1 MLHMQFRWSPLP
13 KGDCEKS
20 GHIVHFASPL
30 SENVFTGHRLQS
42 SIESDAFTDEK

>member
-1 MLHMQFRWSPLP
+1 MLHVQFFWSPLP

-30 SENVFTGHRLQS
+30 SENVFTGHSLQLF
-42 SIESDAFTDEK
+42 IESDAFTVEK